1 MFRNLKC
8 LINPLENKKYYSV
21 CKLVLQKLCIFIF
34 QALCEKQNINL
45 FKPAK
50 MTTYDILY

>member
-1 MFRNLKC
+1 MQVGLTEAVYFYISSSVRKT
-8 LINPLENKKYYSV
+8 KY
-21 CKLVLQKLCIFIF
+21 
-34 QALCEKQNINL
+34 NL

>member
-8 LINPLENKKYYSV
+8 LINPLEKKKYYSV